1 MVLPEDLRAVF
12 APVMA
17 HRIFLD
23 PIYEL
28 RRDRIVR
35 ELCAQAFERVPVP

>member
-1 MVLPEDLRAVF
+1 VPEDIRAIFSEV
-12 APVMA
+12 VA

-28 RRDRIVR
+28 RRENLTQ
-35 ELCAQAFERVPVP
+35 ELCTAIFAAVPVP